1 MKINSLFLDSSE
13 VTIDEYLSR
22 CGISNPTQYLKA
34 RTVED
39 TNKYDNIDEAKSLI
53 LKYTKGGDANVN

>member
-1 MKINSLFLDSSE
+1 MKINSLFSDLSE
-13 VTIDEYLSR
+13 ITIQEYLLR

-39 TNKYDNIDEAKSLI
+39 TTKYDNIDEAKSLI
-53 LKYTKGGDANVN
+53 LKYTKGGDANVD

>member
-1 MKINSLFLDSSE
+1 MKINSLFSDSSE

-22 CGISNPTQYLKA
+22 CGISNPAQYLKA

-39 TNKYDNIDEAKSLI
+39 TTKYDNIDEAKSLI
-53 LKYTKGGDANVN
+53 LKYTKGGDANVD

>member
-1 MKINSLFLDSSE
+1 MKIKSLFDDVGE
-13 VTIDEYLSR
+13 IDIESYLLR

-39 TNKYDNIDEAKSLI
+39 TTKYDNIDEAKSLI
-53 LKYTKGGDANVN
+53 LKYTKGGDANVD

>member
-1 MKINSLFLDSSE
+1 MKINSLFSDSSE

-39 TNKYDNIDEAKSLI
+39 TTKYDNIDEAKSLI
-53 LKYTKGGDANVN
+53 LKYTKGGDANVD

>member
-1 MKINSLFLDSSE
+1 MKINSLFSDSSE
-13 VTIDEYLSR
+13 VTIDEYLSC

-39 TNKYDNIDEAKSLI
+39 TTKYDNIDEAKSLI
-53 LKYTKGGDANVN
+53 LKYTKGGDANVD

>member
-1 MKINSLFLDSSE
+1 MKINSLFSDSSE
-13 VTIDEYLSR
+13 ITIDEFLLR

-34 RTVED
+34 KTVED
-39 TNKYDNIDEAKSLI
+39 TTKYDNIDEAKSLI

>member
-1 MKINSLFLDSSE
+1 MKINSLFSDLSE
-13 VTIDEYLSR
+13 ITIQEYLLR
-22 CGISNPTQYLKA
+22 CGIANPTQYLKA

-53 LKYTKGGDANVN
+53 LKYTKGGDANVD